1 MGTWKFDPMHTQVE
15 FSAKHLGM
23 MTVRGHF
30 NDVTTSGD
38 LDPEH
43 PERSSF
49 EATIK
54 VASIKT
60 HNEQRDRD
68 LLSSTFLEAD
78 KYPTIKFKSTK
89 IAPAGADRFK
99 VTGDLTIKD
108 VTRPVTLEAVKYG
121 EFRDER
127 MGHRI
132 GYAAE
137 TQINRKDF
145 GMKFDM
151 MLDGKF
157 IVSNEIQINIEGE
170 LLEVAEAREESK
182 TA

>member
-30 NDVTTSGD
+30 NDVTTSGN

-49 EATIK
+49 EATIR
-54 VASIKT
+54 VSSLKT

-68 LLSSTFLEAD
+68 LLTSNFLEAD
-78 KYPTIKFKSTK
+78 AYPTIKFKSTR
-89 IAPAGADRFK
+89 IEPAGGDRYR

-108 VTRPVTLEAVKYG
+108 TTRPVTLDAVKYG

-137 TQINRKDF
+137 AQINRKDF

-151 MLDGKF
+151 MLDGKY

-170 LLEVAEAREESK
+170 VLEVAEPGQATKS
-182 TA
+182 A